1 MRLRS
6 SSEGTGRDRDSFRI
20 GLALHDMVQR
30 MVTARERAARDEN
43 LHPTDFGCLGFL
55 YRAGRPVSPKEIIS
69 FMGLTSGSATAL
81 LDRLE
86 KAGYVHRIPNP
97 DDRRSVL
104 VTLDEERAAVALER
118 YREIAETY
126 REATDRLGDEQI
138 AVIADFL
145 EQMSALAKKAGEGK
159 A

>member
-1 MRLRS
+1 
-6 SSEGTGRDRDSFRI
+6 
-20 GLALHDMVQR
+20 
-30 MVTARERAARDEN
+30 
-43 LHPTDFGCLGFL
+43 
-55 YRAGRPVSPKEIIS
+55 
-69 FMGLTSGSATAL
+69 MGLTSGSATAL

-104 VTLDEERAAVALER
+104 VKLDEARAAVALER

-126 REATDRLGDEQI
+126 RQATDRLGDEQI